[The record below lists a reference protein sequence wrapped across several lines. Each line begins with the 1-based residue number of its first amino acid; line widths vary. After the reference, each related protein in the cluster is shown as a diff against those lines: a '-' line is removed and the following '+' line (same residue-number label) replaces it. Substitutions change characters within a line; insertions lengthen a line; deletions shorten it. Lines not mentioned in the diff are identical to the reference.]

1 MYRKLVWMPVLLFAA
16 LAVAMAYLA
25 GGPWDLRD
33 RLPIAAFY
41 AKSVSWLP
49 TNAAGDLR
57 LAFTFFLTGLV
68 PMLLGLGLTWFT
80 AFHPGRRTVWWVAG
94 LKYLAV
100 LLVGAQLVIHIYHR
114 AAGVATATH
123 ALALQVPKPL
133 GILLIVGGLPH
144 AMIEVAAISF
154 ILSAPLYW
162 LLRGVRVASLQR
174 ATFEAWVEIKRLA
187 IPALGLLALATVV
200 QVWATPSVTVLL
212 LR

>member
-1 MYRKLVWMPVLLFAA
+1 MYRKLVWMPVLLFVA

-57 LAFTFFLTGLV
+57 LAYTFFLTGLV

-80 AFHPGRRTVWWVAG
+80 AFHPGRRTVWWLAA

-100 LLVGAQLVIHIYHR
+100 LMVGAQLIIHIYHR

-123 ALALQVPKPL
+123 ALGLQIAKPL
-133 GILLIVGGLPH
+133 GTLLLIGGLPH
-144 AMIEVAAISF
+144 AVIEVAAISF

-162 LLRGVRVASLQR
+162 VLRGVRVASLQR
-174 ATFEAWVEIKRLA
+174 ATFEAWVEIRRLTV
-187 IPALGLLALATVV
+187 PAVVLLGLATAI
-200 QVWATPSVTVLL
+200 QVWATPSVTAAL

>member
-1 MYRKLVWMPVLLFAA
+1 LYRKLVWMPVLIFLA

-41 AKSVSWLP
+41 ARSVRWLP
-49 TNAAGDLR
+49 TNAAGDLKV
-57 LAFTFFLTGLV
+57 AFTFFLTGLV

-80 AFHPGRRTVWWVAG
+80 AFHPGRRTPWWLAA

-100 LLVGAQLVIHIYHR
+100 LAVGAQLIVHIYHR
-114 AAGVATATH
+114 AAGVATVTH
-123 ALALQVPKPL
+123 ALGLQIAKPL
-133 GILLIVGGLPH
+133 GIRLLSSGLPH
-144 AMIEVAAISF
+144 ALIEVAAISF

-174 ATFEAWVEIKRLA
+174 ATFEAWVEIKRLVG
-187 IPALGLLALATVV
+187 PALVLLALATAI
-200 QVWATPSVTVLL
+200 QVWATPSVTAAL